1 MREIQQENRELR
13 AALEDYQ
20 TTLEHIMTKYRQHTS
35 EQIYRSKINFKAFQD
50 KKYSEIIQNQAEK
63 IQEMAAVMDKAALID
78 EDKDLREQEIV
89 SMLKVENQVHMCWI
103 TQNYYRVPKI
113 TKKKPMGDVF
123 SLSI

>member
-20 TTLEHIMTKYRQHTS
+20 TTLEHIMSKYRQHTS

-78 EDKDLREQEIV
+78 EGKDLREQEMV
-89 SMLKVENQVHMCWI
+89 SMLQVENQVI
-103 TQNYYRVPKI
+103 
-113 TKKKPMGDVF
+113 
-123 SLSI
+123 SLPLFTFRYTVRP